1 MTNGCFCHAML
12 CISTAYSVCMSCS
25 CIVVE
30 INLQNFS
37 ALSTNTILVFHTRRD
52 GNIPTGTP
60 TTGDCGGGGFEYR
73 WDRKNSRFST
83 NIWLSN
89 WWLVQCDQQYTVDAW
104 CNRFRS
110 HLAFVYRTERHL
122 SVDLVYHSPC
132 SMDDYAKENRAQFNC
147 LHWWIWGR
155 IN

>member
-1 MTNGCFCHAML
+1 MFLPRDAMHKYGLLRLYVMFVYCCRNKSSKFFRSKYQHHSSFPHQTWWQYSDRDPHNGGL
-12 CISTAYSVCMSCS
+12 W
-25 CIVVE
+25 
-30 INLQNFS
+30 
-37 ALSTNTILVFHTRRD
+37 
-52 GNIPTGTP
+52 
-60 TTGDCGGGGFEYR
+60 GGGFEYR